1 MRYIFLIVLLFCVS
15 LPATAAPPKA
25 KLISVKKIGD
35 QAPHC
40 AFTDL
45 AYWKGH
51 FVCAFREGRAH
62 VATDGK
68 IRVLSSPD
76 GETWSPSALLTLDGF
91 DLRDAGLS
99 VMPDNRLMLIGG
111 AAPRKK
117 DNEHAP
123 TGSFVAFSDDGVEW
137 TKPQIVSE
145 PGRWLWRVNWHDGK
159 AYGIS
164 YSSLRGAFGRV
175 AYVADGE

>member
-1 MRYIFLIVLLFCVS
+1 MRIIYLTVLLLCVS
-15 LPATAAPPKA
+15 LQATAAPPKVQ
-25 KLISVKKIGD
+25 LISVKKIWD

-68 IRVLSSPD
+68 IRVLSSTD
-76 GETWSPSALLTLDGF
+76 GESWSPNALLALNGF

-99 VMPDNRLMLIGG
+99 ITPDN
-111 AAPRKK
+111 
-117 DNEHAP
+117 
-123 TGSFVAFSDDGVEW
+123 
-137 TKPQIVSE
+137 
-145 PGRWLWRVNWHDGK
+145 
-159 AYGIS
+159 
-164 YSSLRGAFGRV
+164 
-175 AYVADGE
+175 

>member
-1 MRYIFLIVLLFCVS
+1 MKTIYLTIVLLCIS
-15 LPATAAPPKA
+15 MTATAAPPKA

-68 IRVLSSPD
+68 IRILSSPD
-76 GETWSPSALLTLDGF
+76 GETWSPSALLKLEGF

-99 VMPDNRLMLIGG
+99 VTPDDRLMLIGG
-111 AAPRKK
+111 AAPRR
-117 DNEHAP
+117 NEKELVP
-123 TGSFVAFSDDGVEW
+123 T
-137 TKPQIVSE
+137 
-145 PGRWLWRVNWHDGK
+145 
-159 AYGIS
+159 
-164 YSSLRGAFGRV
+164 
-175 AYVADGE
+175 

>member
-1 MRYIFLIVLLFCVS
+1 MRYIYLIVLLLCFS
-15 LPATAAPPKA
+15 LPATATPPTA
-25 KLISVKKIGD
+25 RLISVKKIWD

-45 AYWKGH
+45 AFWKGN

-76 GETWSPSALLTLDGF
+76 GENWSSAAVVALDGF

-99 VMPDNRLMLIGG
+99 VTPDNRLMLNGG
-111 AAPRKK
+111 AAPRKTDK
-117 DNEHAP
+117 DRAP
-123 TGSFVAFSDDGVEW
+123 T
-137 TKPQIVSE
+137 
-145 PGRWLWRVNWHDGK
+145 
-159 AYGIS
+159 
-164 YSSLRGAFGRV
+164 
-175 AYVADGE
+175 

>member
-1 MRYIFLIVLLFCVS
+1 MKIIYVMVVMTYVRR
-15 LPATAAPPKA
+15 PAMAAPPTA
-25 KLISVKKIGD
+25 ELISVKRIGD

-45 AYWKGH
+45 AYWKGR

-76 GETWSPSALLTLDGF
+76 GETWSPSALLSREGF

-99 VMPDNRLMLIGG
+99 ITPNDRLMLI
-111 AAPRKK
+111 
-117 DNEHAP
+117 
-123 TGSFVAFSDDGVEW
+123 
-137 TKPQIVSE
+137 
-145 PGRWLWRVNWHDGK
+145 
-159 AYGIS
+159 
-164 YSSLRGAFGRV
+164 
-175 AYVADGE
+175 

>member
-1 MRYIFLIVLLFCVS
+1 MRERSYRGFDGVERGPVWRTVWVMRYIYFCALLVFTYQ
-15 LPATAAPPKA
+15 PATAAAPTA
-25 KLISVKKIGD
+25 KLLSLKKIGD

-45 AYWKGH
+45 AFWKGH

-68 IRVLSSPD
+68 IRILASPD
-76 GETWSPSALLTLDGF
+76 GETWSSSALLSLEGF

-99 VMPDNRLMLIGG
+99 ITPDNRLMLIGG

-117 DNEHAP
+117 DKESAP
-123 TGSFVAFSDDGVEW
+123 TGSFVAFSSDGVKW
-137 TKPQIVSE
+137 TK
-145 PGRWLWRVNWHDGK
+145 
-159 AYGIS
+159 
-164 YSSLRGAFGRV
+164 
-175 AYVADGE
+175 